1 MKKLTRY
8 FLIFLTTMILI
19 TGFGIWFLLKQFF
32 PELLVDGY
40 LIIPLFFYLFG
51 LITIYF
57 FRRSSPDKPAV
68 AVNTYMMIRVI
79 KIFVSFVIMLIYWLY
94 NKDQI
99 RNFAI
104 IFIIFYLIYMIW
116 ETNVYFW
123 MEKYIKHKSDQK
135 NPPRE
140 RIDQ

>member
-1 MKKLTRY
+1 MKKLTQY

-57 FRRSSPDKPAV
+57 FRRSSPALELFAPSPGKEIIKRPIT
-68 AVNTYMMIRVI
+68 VNR
-79 KIFVSFVIMLIYWLY
+79 
-94 NKDQI
+94 Q
-99 RNFAI
+99 
-104 IFIIFYLIYMIW
+104 
-116 ETNVYFW
+116 
-123 MEKYIKHKSDQK
+123 
-135 NPPRE
+135 
-140 RIDQ
+140 